1 MRLFKSSEY
10 AIRCLVFMAS
20 DNSSLCPVQ
29 RLSSELN
36 IPFKYLGRLMGRL
49 RDAGLVESVRGK
61 NGGYRIAKPLTE
73 IRLEQIVDT
82 VEGLAVYDRCL
93 LGFERC
99 DKDNPCPMHEFWT
112 GPRGGIQQMMSD
124 VTLAEM
130 VKSKG
135 KKIS

>member
-10 AIRCLVFMAS
+10 AIRVLVFMATA
-20 DNSSLCPVQ
+20 DCDLCPVQ
-29 RLSSELN
+29 RLAGELG

-49 RDAGLVESVRGK
+49 CEAGFVESVRGK
-61 NGGYRIAKPLTE
+61 NGGYRIARPLTE

-82 VEGLAVYDRCL
+82 VEGLEIYERCI

-99 DKDNPCPMHEFWT
+99 DEDNPCPLHEFWV
-112 GPRGGIQQMMSD
+112 GPREGIQRMMAD
-124 VTLAEM
+124 VTLAEL

-135 KKIS
+135 KKLS

>member
-10 AIRCLVFMAS
+10 AIRCLVFMAG

-36 IPFKYLGRLMGRL
+36 IPFKYLGRLMSRL

-93 LGFERC
+93 LGFELC
-99 DKDNPCPMHEFWT
+99 DEDNPCPMHEFWT
-112 GPRGGIQQMMSD
+112 GPRESIQQMMSD